1 MPKVGTRN
9 SERAGE
15 SLALQPPENK
25 SSSFRVL
32 GVRIQPIQ
40 IPQVIE
46 AMESWI
52 AEGSG
57 SRYIAVTGMHGI
69 AESLRN
75 PQLRESLNAA
85 DLVVPD
91 GMPLVWLGRWHGYG
105 LKRRVYGPELMETF
119 CRTTGSRY
127 RHFFYGGAAGV
138 AQRLAEVESS
148 RHGIQVAGTF
158 TPPFRPLTV
167 SEQGNIV
174 RLINSASADILWVG
188 LSTPKQEQ
196 WMYEYSQKLQAPVI
210 VGVGAAFDFHT
221 GRLRQAPVWMREH
234 GLEWLYRLWREPRR
248 LWRRYL
254 VYGAQFAWNVSL
266 ELLKIK
272 QFN

>member
-1 MPKVGTRN
+1 M
-9 SERAGE
+9 
-15 SLALQPPENK
+15 PPENK
-25 SSSFRVL
+25 SFSFRVL
-32 GVRIQPIQ
+32 GVRVHPIQ

-52 AEGSG
+52 AEGAG
-57 SRYIAVTGMHGI
+57 SRYIAVTGMHGL

-75 PQLRESLNAA
+75 PQFREILDAA

-91 GMPLVWLGRWHGYG
+91 GMPLVWLGRWHGHG

-138 AQRLAEVESS
+138 AQRLAEVEGS

-158 TPPFRPLTV
+158 TPPFRPLTAP
-167 SEQGNIV
+167 EQDDII
-174 RLINSASADILWVG
+174 RLINSASPDIVWVG
-188 LSTPKQEQ
+188 LSTPKQEL

-234 GLEWLYRLWREPRR
+234 GLEWLYRLSREPRR

-254 VYGAQFAWNVSL
+254 IYGAQFAWNVSL